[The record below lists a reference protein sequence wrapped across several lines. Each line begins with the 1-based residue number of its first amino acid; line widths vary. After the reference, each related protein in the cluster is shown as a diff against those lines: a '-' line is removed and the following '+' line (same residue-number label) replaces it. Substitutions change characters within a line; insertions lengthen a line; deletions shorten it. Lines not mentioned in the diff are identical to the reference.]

1 MDRRQFTTVALGMGA
16 AGLSAHAWAALG
28 ESEAAAGVRAAL
40 ERGAEAAVGRL
51 GRPDGFLGNPTVRIP
66 LPGVLANAASLL
78 KAAGQQQKVDELVT
92 AMNRA
97 AEAAVPKAK
106 ALLLKTA
113 KAMSV
118 EDALQIVRGSEV
130 AVTDFFVRK
139 TRTPLTEQFLPI
151 VAQSTQRVALAAK
164 FNAVA
169 GKAAKL
175 GLLKPQD
182 ADIDR
187 YVTGKALDGLYLM
200 IAEEERSIRRD
211 PLGSGSA
218 ILKKVFGTS

>member
-1 MDRRQFTTVALGMGA
+1 MKRRQFTTAALGMGV
-16 AGLSAHAWAALG
+16 AGLSTRAWAALG
-28 ESEAAAGVRAAL
+28 EADAAAGVRAAL
-40 ERGAEAAVGRL
+40 VRGAEAAVSSL
-51 GRPDGFLGNPTVRIP
+51 GRPDGFLGNPTVRIA
-66 LPGVLANAASLL
+66 LPGALANAGKLL
-78 KAAGQQQKVDELVT
+78 KAAGQQHQVDELVT

-106 ALLLKTA
+106 LLLVKTA

-139 TRTPLTEQFLPI
+139 TREPLTEQFLPI

-169 GKAAKL
+169 GQAAKL

-182 ADIDR
+182 AEIDR

-200 IAEEERSIRRD
+200 IAEEERRIRRD
-211 PLGSGSA
+211 PVGSGSA
-218 ILKKVFGTS
+218 ILKKVFGTN

>member
-1 MDRRQFTTVALGMGA
+1 MDRRQFTTAALGLGA
-16 AGLSAHAWAALG
+16 SGLCAQASAALG
-28 ESEAAAGVRAAL
+28 ETDAVAGVRAAL
-40 ERGAEAAVGRL
+40 ERGAEAAVAHL
-51 GRPDGFLGNPTVRIP
+51 GRTDGFLGNPTVRIP
-66 LPGVLANAASLL
+66 LPAALANAAKLL

-106 ALLLKTA
+106 ALLVKTA
-113 KAMSV
+113 KSMSV

-139 TRTPLTEQFLPI
+139 TREPLTAQFLPI
-151 VAQSTQRVALAAK
+151 VAQSTQRLALAAK

-187 YVTGKALDGLYLM
+187 YVTSKALDGLYLM

-211 PLGSGSA
+211 PLGTGSG